1 MAFRKIF
8 LVKPGVKRGLGFVHD
23 VIPTGLEYIASSIEK
38 EVEKIWLLDMEFET
52 QSFQSHLDAFKP
64 DLVGLTISA
73 TDHDQG
79 LRLAEQAK
87 RSGATTVL
95 GGYHATAVPDEL
107 LSHKQVDIIIRGEGE
122 ITMRE
127 LIRAGSPIDIVGAS
141 YKVGGQIIHNDERPP
156 TEDLDK
162 LPFPARH
169 LRRHQYRNRMNRDDR
184 EFDVITA
191 SRGCWG
197 TCVFCCEPYMSK
209 SCMRF
214 RSPENIMA
222 ELSEISRYHRG
233 RPLHILATDPHFIGD
248 PKRLDHLCDLLHE
261 KNMDVTFS
269 VMTRPDSIALNPE
282 LVAKMCDNGI
292 LNYELG
298 IESPR
303 QEELDSVKKGITLET
318 QRRAVKILREN
329 GANVAGTLVIGLP
342 DQDKESIKEFP
353 AYAKDIGLMSCAFGI
368 ATPFPG
374 TEFYEGLEAKELI
387 FQRDWTKYDEMHSV
401 FRLDSMSPEEL
412 EQLESYC
419 MGRFWTLNTFLDRE
433 GVMQK
438 RVGKKLSLGGFA
450 EEVMG
455 KLVFVKDAG
464 DDVRE
469 GGIKDHVE
477 SFLDAMIDAEAEES
491 QRSIPVQD
499 IIETSRFLRILGS
512 QTIQLMLTHGEKSAG
527 YMIKTNGQ
535 GVDFIK
541 IIEDKQA
548 DATINIDVDLDR
560 MIDAYEKKST
570 LSIINSV
577 STLRSKRDLGAVVN
591 LLRLYAALTT
601 EIGST
606 YMWEKLRVIG

>member
-1 MAFRKIF
+1 MVFRKIF
-8 LVKPGVKRGLGFVHD
+8 LVKLGVKKGLGFVHD
-23 VIPTGLEYIASSIEK
+23 VIPTGLEYIASSIEG

-52 QSFQSHLDAFKP
+52 HPFQSHLDAFKP
-64 DLVGLTISA
+64 DLVGFTISA
-73 TDHDQG
+73 TDHLQG
-79 LRLAEQAK
+79 LRFAKQAK
-87 RSGATTVL
+87 ESGATTVL

-107 LSHKQVDIIIRGEGE
+107 LSHHQVDIVIRGEGE
-122 ITMRE
+122 ITMRD
-127 LIRAGSPIDIVGAS
+127 LIRAGSPVDIAGTS
-141 YKVGGQIIHNDERPP
+141 YKVGEQIIHNADRPP
-156 TEDLDK
+156 TEDLDT

-169 LRRHQYRNRMNRDDR
+169 LRRHRYMNRMNRDDR

-214 RSPENIMA
+214 RSPENIMT
-222 ELSEISRYHRG
+222 ELSEIARYHRG

-248 PKRLDHLCDLLHE
+248 PKRLDRLCDLLQE
-261 KNMDVTFS
+261 RSMAITFS
-269 VMTRPDSIALNPE
+269 VMTRPDSVTQNPE
-282 LVAKMCDNGI
+282 LVKKMCDVGI

-298 IESPR
+298 IESPC
-303 QEELDSVKKGITLET
+303 QEELNSVKKGLTLET
-318 QRRAVKILREN
+318 QREAVRILREN
-329 GANVAGTLVIGLP
+329 GANVSGTLVIGLP
-342 DQDKESIKEFP
+342 DQDMASIKEFP

-412 EQLESYC
+412 EKLESYC

-438 RVGKKLSLGGFA
+438 RLGKKRSIGDFA
-450 EEVMG
+450 DEVLG
-455 KLVFVKDAG
+455 KLVFVKNAG
-464 DDVRE
+464 DDLRD
-469 GGIKDHVE
+469 GGIKQHVE

-491 QRSIPVQD
+491 QRTIQVQD
-499 IIETSRFLRILGS
+499 IIETSRFLRILGP
-512 QTIQLMLTHGEKSAG
+512 QTIQLMLTHGKKSAG

-535 GVDFIK
+535 SVDSIR
-541 IIEDKQA
+541 IIEGKQS

-560 MIDAYEKKST
+560 MIEAYEKRST

-601 EIGST
+601 EFGSN
-606 YMWEKLRVIG
+606 YMGEKLRVIG